1 MELKGFIEFVNE
13 SSDFS
18 EESRHPYLDLLELG
32 LLSISEIPRDLL
44 IQLPHSME
52 VVIETDTDE
61 GGTGYVMDRLIK
73 IKAPN
78 LVLDMESAQAEGYD
92 ITVPVWTEA
101 NQWDEDS
108 LEDFLWDE
116 LDGPILRITAS
127 RKD

>member
-1 MELKGFIEFVNE
+1 MKLKKFIEFVNE
-13 SSDFS
+13 SSDS
-18 EESRHPYLDLLELG
+18 GEETQHPYLDLLELG

-44 IQLPHSME
+44 LQLPHSME

-61 GGTGYVMDRLIK
+61 GGTDHVMEWLRK

-78 LVLDMESAQAEGYD
+78 LVLDMETAKVEEYD

-108 LEDFLWDE
+108 LEDFLWDG